1 MSTAELGYGSFT
13 WVMGTE
19 SWLKGM
25 ENGLPGW
32 RTEFRDGDGTSGMKK
47 GLPGRKE
54 SQTASALGE
63 LPHEDRRK
71 RGWSCPS
78 PGASV
83 GNGVYFSKADFKSCP
98 GMPTILTSSGLEFL
112 KISVSAHLRIK
123 FQIHNNV
130 LKYFLLYQW
139 EKSRMRKNPE
149 IGKPIFLFYQK

>member
-1 MSTAELGYGSFT
+1 
-13 WVMGTE
+13 
-19 SWLKGM
+19 M
-25 ENGLPGW
+25 ENGL
-32 RTEFRDGDGTSGMKK
+32 
-47 GLPGRKE
+47 LGRKE

-83 GNGVYFSKADFKSCP
+83 GNGVYFSKADFKSCS
-98 GMPTILTSSGLEFL
+98 GMPTILMSSGLEFL

-130 LKYFLLYQW
+130 LKYFLLY
-139 EKSRMRKNPE
+139 E
-149 IGKPIFLFYQK
+149 